1 MEKNKK
7 KMKLSNMI
15 PYGPDEIFLT
25 EFVVKPLFYNKIK
38 YYILVALQ
46 TKRIWKIFKYNN
58 YYFNDNKLNSK

>member
-46 TKRIWKIFKYNN
+46 TKRIWKF
-58 YYFNDNKLNSK
+58 LNIITIILMIIN